1 MKFYG
6 YFRSSAAFRV
16 RIALN
21 MKGLAYEQVS
31 VHLGKGKQH
40 EPEFAAISPQNLVPV
55 LEHEGRL
62 LYQSLPILQFLDE
75 VYPSPQLLPR
85 DPYERNR
92 VRSLA
97 LIVAAEI
104 HPLNNVRVLGYLTDT
119 LKVSDEQ
126 RQASIDRS
134 SLLNDAYRTLRNPV
148 TRAQYLLSIEG
159 YKEAEKK
166 APPDLL
172 EEVFELNMQIEEMK
186 AARRSGDEAEIVEA
200 RSALE
205 DALAGLN
212 RKLAE
217 LDARLAR
224 TGEEWDA
231 SLDKPDS
238 GGEAEGRAALNRLSE
253 VLSHRSYIRNLVR
266 DIKEEIL

>member
-1 MKFYG
+1 MSEAKAHAQHACRYCGAVSGATDANFCPACDRIQPVVTG
-6 YFRSSAAFRV
+6 LDYFSFF
-16 RIALN
+16 
-21 MKGLAYEQVS
+21 GLPPR
-31 VHLGKGKQH
+31 LG
-40 EPEFAAISPQNLVPV
+40 
-55 LEHEGRL
+55 
-62 LYQSLPILQFLDE
+62 LDE
-75 VYPSPQLLPR
+75 ARLEQDY
-85 DPYERNR
+85 Y
-92 VRSLA
+92 A
-97 LIVAAEI
+97 LSRRL
-104 HPLNNVRVLGYLTDT
+104 HPDYFMNA
-119 LKVSDEQ
+119 SDEQ